1 MDTSRQARSTFQAMG
16 FSSQHWYTC
25 QNGHP
30 YVVADC
36 SNFNAA
42 GRCPDC
48 NVQVGRGSSNRRVG
62 DEGALLG
69 YLGSRIVVQPPP
81 DVGGDR
87 RRQERNRG
95 RGRGRGRSRGR
106 GVRN

>member
-1 MDTSRQARSTFQAMG
+1 MARSTFQAMG
-16 FSSQHWYTC
+16 FASQHWYTC
-25 QNGHP
+25 QNGHL

-48 NVQVGRGSSNRRVG
+48 NAPVGMGSTNRRVG
-62 DEGALLG
+62 TEDDVLG

-81 DVGGDR
+81 DLGNDNR
-87 RRQERNRG
+87 RGQRSRG
-95 RGRGRGRSRGR
+95 RGRGRNRGR
-106 GVRN
+106 RGRQ

>member
-1 MDTSRQARSTFQAMG
+1 MDTARQARSTFQAMG
-16 FSSQHWYTC
+16 FGSHHWYTC

-36 SNFNAA
+36 SNFNGA

-48 NVQVGRGSSNRRVG
+48 NAPVGSGSSNTRVG
-62 DEGALLG
+62 NDVVG

-81 DVGGDR
+81 ELSNDGR
-87 RRQERNRG
+87 SQERNRG
-95 RGRGRGRSRGR
+95 RGRGRRGR
-106 GVRN
+106 RGRH